1 MESAAGVDA
10 ELAWLH
16 ASAPPISGESGGPV
30 DLGPSFGGAVRDRD
44 IRASPSP
51 YDSCFV
57 LAMEKP
63 GSNCER
69 VSEFLPE
76 NFIDKQMT
84 LVEFTGC
91 LVIFF
96 GRIYGLPC

>member
-30 DLGPSFGGAVRDRD
+30 DLGPSRGGAVCDRD
-44 IRASPSP
+44 IRASL
-51 YDSCFV
+51 YDGCFV

-63 GSNCER
+63 GNNCER

-91 LVIFF
+91 LVIYF